1 MTGVSKANWC
11 LKPLIE
17 LERMAYVSSGIDRRF
32 RSLGV
37 EPMANRTRR
46 FALLSGGNRTEVPNI
61 AVHIR
66 GMLRSTNKRTRIMQ
80 RTLLAA
86 FIGLTLGT
94 LAVAQT
100 ASAQSSD
107 WRQAV
112 GGLLTGNQDHDK
124 TVQQAYER
132 GYQRGRDDEARQ
144 SRAPRQPGY
153 GNGGYNQDRG
163 GYYNSR

>member
-1 MTGVSKANWC
+1 
-11 LKPLIE
+11 
-17 LERMAYVSSGIDRRF
+17 
-32 RSLGV
+32 
-37 EPMANRTRR
+37 
-46 FALLSGGNRTEVPNI
+46 
-61 AVHIR
+61 
-66 GMLRSTNKRTRIMQ
+66 MQ

-153 GNGGYNQDRG
+153 GNGGYNQDWG